1 MPMSNQF
8 LSDTAFFVFCAAT
21 PLLLGIRFVWPKWM
35 PWLLLLALALII
47 SWGAVIAANY
57 FYFESLTDQIN
68 QYESRGEDP
77 PKELRERWASDASS
91 VGVLFFGWGCMP
103 WRARSVAGSAPN
115 LLRKKNRGRG
125 LQVTGSVDQNN
136 KNAGRCF
143 QGPACVE

>member
-35 PWLLLLALALII
+35 PWLILLALALIV

-57 FYFESLTDQIN
+57 FYFEFLTDQIN

-77 PKELRERWASDASS
+77 PKELRERWASDASG
-91 VGVLFFGWGCMP
+91 VGALFFGWTYFVVYFLP
-103 WRARSVAGSAPN
+103 WLGVYALACAVRRRLSA
-115 LLRKKNRGRG
+115 K
-125 LQVTGSVDQNN
+125 
-136 KNAGRCF
+136 
-143 QGPACVE
+143 PAA